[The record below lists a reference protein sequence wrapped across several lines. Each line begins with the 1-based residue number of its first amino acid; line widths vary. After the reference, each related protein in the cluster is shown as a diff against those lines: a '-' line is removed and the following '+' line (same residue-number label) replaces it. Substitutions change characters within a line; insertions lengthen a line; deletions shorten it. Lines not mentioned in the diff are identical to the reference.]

1 MLLGMRLCEHDTNF
15 ALWDGE
21 RVRYHKTERTA
32 REKHHAQ
39 DNLWE
44 WKRTVRDVFG
54 VDPNQLDE
62 IAIVVDPWRHKLPM
76 DNEQFFPEQPF
87 EYLPTDVPTVR
98 VNHHWAHALST
109 WPMTELPRVN
119 IVFDGFG
126 DYDVAWTV
134 FVDGEIAEQGS
145 VEQDGS
151 IGHLMY
157 WMGTHLGIE
166 ADHREDIA
174 GKTMGLLGYGTVDEK
189 YLEYLQRFRVND
201 LHSLFDLRSWNKHCD
216 SEVLGGLTAIN
227 WAATCHERMGEV
239 LEELFSRYVRY
250 DDRVTYTG
258 GVALNVVWNSR
269 LKDSFPQLVIPP
281 HCADEG
287 LSLGAL
293 EYLRRKHGLDPFPRW
308 TQFPYVQTDTAP
320 NSVVSSATVTLAAMA
335 LAEGKTVG
343 WYQGNGELGPR
354 ALGNRSILMRPDI
367 ADGRE
372 RINAI
377 KRREGYRP
385 FGASV
390 LSEHADSVFDLL
402 PENPHMLYVGYTKK
416 GVDYPA
422 ITHADG
428 TSRVQTVDSTTPT
441 AFSLLLEVFHDITG
455 CPTLLNTS
463 LNLAGEPIAGT
474 PEQALEL
481 FNTTDLDVM
490 VIGNEYY
497 ETTQD

>member
-21 RVRYHKTERTA
+21 RVRYHKTERSA
-32 REKHHAQ
+32 RKKHHAQ

-44 WKRTVRDVFG
+44 WKTTVREVFG
-54 VDPNQLDE
+54 VDPDALDE

-76 DNEQFFPEQPF
+76 DREQFFPEQPF
-87 EYLPTDVPTVR
+87 EYLPSNVPTVR

-109 WPMTELPRVN
+109 WPISQLPRVN

-157 WMGTHLGIE
+157 WMGTHLGVE

-174 GKTMGLLGYGTVDEK
+174 GKTMGLIGHGTVDTQ
-189 YLEYLQRFRVND
+189 YLEYLQRFGIRD
-201 LHSLFDLRSWNKHCD
+201 LHSMFDLRSWNKHCD
-216 SEVLGGLTAIN
+216 SEVLGGLTAID
-227 WAATCHERMGEV
+227 WAATCHERVGQA
-239 LEELFSRYVRY
+239 LLELFRKYASPS
-250 DDRVTYTG
+250 DTVTYSG
-258 GVALNVVWNSR
+258 GVALNVVWNTL
-269 LKDSFPQLVIPP
+269 LKQEFPGLVIPP

-293 EYLRRKHGLDPFPRW
+293 EYLRRKHGLAEFPSW

-320 NSVVSSATVTLAAMA
+320 DSVVSSATITRAALA

-343 WYQGNGELGPR
+343 WYQGHGEIGPR
-354 ALGNRSILMRPDI
+354 ALGNRSILMRADRE
-367 ADGRE
+367 DGRAH
-372 RINAI
+372 INSI
-377 KRREGYRP
+377 KQREGYRP

-390 LSEHADSVFDLL
+390 LAEHATGVFEDLAD
-402 PENPHMLYVGYTKK
+402 NPHMLYVGTAPQ
-416 GVDYPA
+416 GLGA

-428 TSRVQTVDSTTPT
+428 TSRAQTVLPGT
-441 AFSLLLEVFHDITG
+441 AFHLLLSVFHDITG
-455 CPTLLNTS
+455 VPVLLNTS

-481 FNTTDLDVM
+481 YHTSDLDVM
-490 VIGNEYY
+490 VIGDEYY
-497 ETTQD
+497 EAT